1 MATNFAPQH
10 KAKIKAI
17 LDTISWDGQT
27 FGARQTAGNQ
37 HVFDTSISELIGYPT
52 ITISQVNFRSDVE
65 DTMYNKVTCNYR
77 IRAFFKYEQNS
88 KLAEDVLD
96 ELISLIQTTLTDYY
110 VGDNITSWEQAKL
123 GPSDEAEDNG
133 QGLLYRH
140 VFFETT
146 NRDIRTQNQI
156 P

>member
-10 KAKIKAI
+10 KSKIKAI
-17 LDTISWDGQT
+17 LDLITWDGLT

-37 HVFDTSISELIGYPT
+37 HVFDSSISELVRYPT
-52 ITISQVNFRSDVE
+52 ITISQINYSSQIE
-65 DTMYNKVTCNYR
+65 DTMYNRIDCTYR
-77 IRAFFKYEQNS
+77 IRCFFQYQDNA

-96 ELISLIQTTLTDYY
+96 ELISLIQTTLTDYLY
-110 VGDNITSWEQAKL
+110 GNNETSWESATL
-123 GPSDEAEDNG
+123 GDSGEVEDNG
-133 QGLLYRH
+133 GLLYRH
-140 VFFETT
+140 LTFLTV